1 MSFFR
6 HSTLRLLTFDLIMAK
21 IVPFKAVRPTRDKVC
36 LVTCRSYDEY
46 SAAELAA
53 QLDFNPLSFLHIL
66 KPAYTN
72 QETVSFEK
80 RYRQVHQKYQEF
92 KNEIIL
98 VKDKKPAIYIHK
110 IITKTHSFTGLIVGT
125 SVEDYRNNI
134 IKKHEDI
141 LAFRVKLLKDYMKY
155 SEFNTEPVLMTYPD
169 NKTIENWIFNCTQ
182 KLADF
187 EFSTTEKEIH
197 YLWKIEDSLE
207 IDWLQNIF
215 AKTESLYIAD
225 GHHRTEAL
233 KLLSEENENPEN
245 AAKDYILSYL
255 ISENN
260 VKIYEFNR
268 LIKDLNGYSKEDFI
282 KELNKNFIIE
292 NKHQQPFKPAEKH
305 QFGMYLDNEF
315 YSLILR
321 KENAFFNTALDSL
334 DTQILYKKV
343 LLPLLAIK
351 DLRND
356 ERIEYVSGKQSVLE
370 VKHKIDQGE
379 FEIGFILFPSN
390 IGEIKALA
398 DAHLIMPPKSTYIE
412 PKFRS
417 GLVIYE
423 L

>member
-1 MSFFR
+1 
-6 HSTLRLLTFDLIMAK
+6 MAK

-36 LVTCRSYDEY
+36 LVTCRSYEEY
-46 SAAELAA
+46 VNAELAA

-72 QETVSFEK
+72 QESVSFEK
-80 RYRQVHQKYQEF
+80 RYKQVHQKYEDF

-110 IITKTHSFTGLIVGT
+110 IVTKTQSFTGIIAGT
-125 SVEDYRNNI
+125 SVADYRNDI

-141 LAFRVKLLKDYMKY
+141 IAFRVRLLKEYMKY

-169 NKTIENWIFNCTQ
+169 NKTIEDWIFNCTQ

-187 EFSTTEKEIH
+187 EFSTTKKEIH
-197 YLWKIEDSLE
+197 YLWKIEDELE
-207 IDWLQNIF
+207 INWLQKIF
-215 AKTESLYIAD
+215 EKTDNLYIAD

-233 KLLSEENENPEN
+233 KLLSEENEDAEN
-245 AAKDYILSYL
+245 KSKNHILSYL

-268 LIKDLNGYSKEDFI
+268 LVKDLNGLSKEDFLTELE
-282 KELNKNFIIE
+282 KEFIIE
-292 NKHQQPFKPAEKH
+292 NKFQQTFQPTQKH
-305 QFGMYLDNEF
+305 QFGMYLDNGF

-321 KENAFFNTALDSL
+321 KENEVFKTALDSL

-343 LLPLLAIK
+343 LLPILALE

-356 ERIEYVSGKQSVLE
+356 ERIEYLSGKQSVLE
-370 VKHKIDQGE
+370 LKNKIDQGE

-398 DAHLIMPPKSTYIE
+398 DANLIMPPKSTYIE

-417 GLVIYE
+417 GLVVYE

>member
-1 MSFFR
+1 
-6 HSTLRLLTFDLIMAK
+6 MAK

-66 KPAYTN
+66 KPAYSN

-268 LIKDLNGYSKEDFI
+268 LIKDLNGFSKEDFI
-282 KELNKNFIIE
+282 KELDKDFIIE
-292 NKHQQPFKPAEKH
+292 NKHQQPFQPTEKQ
-305 QFGMYLDNEF
+305 QFGMYLDNDF

-321 KENAFFNTALDSL
+321 IENEDFETALDSL

-343 LLPLLAIK
+343 LLPLLKIK

-356 ERIEYVSGKQSVLE
+356 ERIEYVSGKHSILE
-370 VKHKIDQGE
+370 VKQKIDQGE
-379 FEIGFILFPSN
+379 FEVGFILFPSN
-390 IGEIKALA
+390 IEEIKALA
-398 DAHLIMPPKSTYIE
+398 DNNLIMPPKSTYIE

>member
-1 MSFFR
+1 
-6 HSTLRLLTFDLIMAK
+6 LAK

-36 LVTCRSYDEY
+36 LVTCRSYEEY
-46 SAAELAA
+46 VNAELAA

-80 RYRQVHQKYQEF
+80 RYRQVHQKYEDF

-110 IITKTHSFTGLIVGT
+110 IVTKTQSFTGIIVGT
-125 SVEDYRNNI
+125 SVADYCNNI

-141 LAFRVKLLKDYMKY
+141 IAFRVRLLKDYMKY

-169 NKTIENWIFNCTQ
+169 NKTIENWIFNCIQ

-187 EFSTTEKEIH
+187 EFSTTKKEIH
-197 YLWKIEDSLE
+197 YLWKIEDALE
-207 IDWLQNIF
+207 INWLQNIF
-215 AKTESLYIAD
+215 EKTQSLYIAD

-233 KLLSEENENPEN
+233 KLLSEENDNPQN
-245 AAKDYILSYL
+245 TAKNHILSYL

-260 VKIYEFNR
+260 IKIYEFNR
-268 LIKDLNGYSKEDFI
+268 LVKDLNGFTKEAFLQELQ
-282 KELNKNFIIE
+282 KEFIIE
-292 NKHQQPFKPAEKH
+292 DKLHQAFQPSRKHE
-305 QFGMYLDNEF
+305 FGMYLDHSF
-315 YSLILR
+315 YSLNLR
-321 KENAFFNTALDSL
+321 NENEIFSTALDSL

-343 LLPLLAIK
+343 LLPILAIE

-356 ERIEYVSGKQSVLE
+356 ERIEYLSGKQSILE
-370 VKHKIDQGE
+370 LQNKIDQEE

-390 IGEIKALA
+390 IEEIKALA
-398 DAHLIMPPKSTYIE
+398 DADLIMPPKSTYIE

-417 GLVIYE
+417 GLVVYE

>member
-1 MSFFR
+1 
-6 HSTLRLLTFDLIMAK
+6 MAK
-21 IVPFKAVRPTRDKVC
+21 IVPFEAVRPTRDKVC
-36 LVTCRSYDEY
+36 LVTCRSYEEY
-46 SAAELAA
+46 VNAELAA

-66 KPAYTN
+66 KPAYNN
-72 QETVSFEK
+72 QETVSFKK
-80 RYRQVHQKYQEF
+80 RYRQVYQKYQQF
-92 KNEIIL
+92 RNELIL

-110 IITKTHSFTGLIVGT
+110 IVTKTHSFTGIIVGT
-125 SVEDYRNNI
+125 TVEDYRNNV

-141 LAFRVKLLKDYMKY
+141 LAFRVQLLKDYMKY
-155 SEFNTEPVLMTYPD
+155 AEFNTEPVLMTYPD
-169 NKTIENWIFNCTQ
+169 NKTIENWIYNCTQ

-187 EFSTTEKEIH
+187 EFSTTKKEIH

-207 IDWLQNIF
+207 ISWLQNIF
-215 AKTESLYIAD
+215 EKTESLYIAD

-233 KLLSEENENPEN
+233 KLLSEENKDPEN
-245 AAKDYILSYL
+245 TAKDYILSYL

-268 LIKDLNGYSKEDFI
+268 LVKDLNGFSKEDFI
-282 KELNKNFIIE
+282 NELSTSFVIE
-292 NKHQQPFKPAEKH
+292 NKYKEPFQPSEKH
-305 QFGMYLDNEF
+305 QFGMYLDNDF

-321 KENAFFNTALDSL
+321 KENEVCETALESL

-343 LLPLLAIK
+343 LLPLLGIE

-356 ERIEYVSGKQSVLE
+356 ERIEYISGKQSILE
-370 VKHKIDQGE
+370 VKQKIDQGE
-379 FEIGFILFPSN
+379 FEVGFILFPSN
-390 IGEIKALA
+390 IEEIKALA
-398 DAHLIMPPKSTYIE
+398 DTNLIMPPKSTYIE

>member
-1 MSFFR
+1 
-6 HSTLRLLTFDLIMAK
+6 MAK
-21 IVPFKAVRPTRDKVC
+21 IVPFKAVRPTREKVC
-36 LVTCRSYDEY
+36 LVTCRSYEEY
-46 SAAELAA
+46 VNAELAA

-80 RYRQVHQKYQEF
+80 RYKQVHQKYEEF

-110 IITKTHSFTGLIVGT
+110 IVTKTQSFIGIIAGT
-125 SVEDYRNNI
+125 SVADYCNEI

-141 LAFRVKLLKDYMKY
+141 IAFRVRLLKEYMRY
-155 SEFNTEPVLMTYPD
+155 AEFNTEPVLMTYPD

-187 EFSTTEKEIH
+187 EFSTTKKEIH
-197 YLWKIEDSLE
+197 YLWKIDDPLE
-207 IDWLQNIF
+207 INWIQNIF
-215 AKTESLYIAD
+215 EKTENLYIAD

-233 KLLSEENENPEN
+233 KLLSEENTDTHNTSKN
-245 AAKDYILSYL
+245 HILSYL

-268 LIKDLNGYSKEDFI
+268 LVKDLNGLTKQ
-282 KELNKNFIIE
+282 ELLIALQKNFSIE
-292 NKHQQPFKPAEKH
+292 NKLQQPFQPSQKH
-305 QFGMYLDNEF
+305 HFGMYLDNEF
-315 YSLILR
+315 YSLVLR
-321 KENAFFNTALDSL
+321 KEKEVFHSALDSL
-334 DTQILYKKV
+334 DTQILYKEV
-343 LLPLLAIK
+343 LLPILGIE

-356 ERIEYVSGKQSVLE
+356 ERIEYLSGKQSVLE
-370 VKHKIDQGE
+370 IKNKIDQGE

-398 DAHLIMPPKSTYIE
+398 DANLIMPPKSTYIE

-417 GLVIYE
+417 GLVVYE

>member
-1 MSFFR
+1 
-6 HSTLRLLTFDLIMAK
+6 MAI

-36 LVTCRSYDEY
+36 LVTCRSYEEY
-46 SAAELAA
+46 VNAELAA

-80 RYRQVHQKYQEF
+80 RYRQVHQKYQQF

-98 VKDKKPAIYIHK
+98 VKDNKPAIYIHK
-110 IITKTHSFTGLIVGT
+110 IVTKTHSFTGIIVGT
-125 SVEDYRNNI
+125 TVEDYRNNV

-141 LAFRVKLLKDYMKY
+141 LAFRVQLLKDYMKY
-155 SEFNTEPVLMTYPD
+155 AEFNTEPVLMTYPD
-169 NKTIENWIFNCTQ
+169 NKTIENWIYNCTQ

-187 EFSTTEKEIH
+187 EFSTTKKEIH

-207 IDWLQNIF
+207 ISWLQNIF
-215 AKTESLYIAD
+215 EKTESLYIAD

-233 KLLSEENENPEN
+233 KLLSEENKEPEN
-245 AAKDYILSYL
+245 SAKDYILSYL

-268 LIKDLNGYSKEDFI
+268 LIKDLNGFSKEDFI
-282 KELNKNFIIE
+282 NELSTSFVIKNKYKEPF
-292 NKHQQPFKPAEKH
+292 QPSEKH
-305 QFGMYLDNEF
+305 QFGMYLDNDF
-315 YSLILR
+315 YILILR
-321 KENAFFNTALDSL
+321 KENEVCETALESL

-343 LLPLLAIK
+343 LLPLLGIE

-356 ERIEYVSGKQSVLE
+356 ERIEYISGKQSILE
-370 VKHKIDQGE
+370 VKQKIDQGE
-379 FEIGFILFPSN
+379 FEVGFILYPSN
-390 IGEIKALA
+390 IEEIKALA
-398 DAHLIMPPKSTYIE
+398 DTNLIMPPKSTYIE

>member
-1 MSFFR
+1 
-6 HSTLRLLTFDLIMAK
+6 MAK
-21 IVPFKAVRPTRDKVC
+21 IVPFEAVRPTRDKVC
-36 LVTCRSYDEY
+36 LVTCRSYEEY
-46 SAAELAA
+46 VNAELAA

-66 KPAYTN
+66 KPAYNN
-72 QETVSFEK
+72 QETVSFKK
-80 RYRQVHQKYQEF
+80 RYRQVYQKYQQF
-92 KNEIIL
+92 RNELIL

-110 IITKTHSFTGLIVGT
+110 IVTKTHSFTGIIVGT
-125 SVEDYRNNI
+125 SVEDYRNNV

-141 LAFRVKLLKDYMKY
+141 LAFRVQLLKDYMKY
-155 SEFNTEPVLMTYPD
+155 AEFNTEPVLMTYPD
-169 NKTIENWIFNCTQ
+169 NKTIENWIYNCTQ

-187 EFSTTEKEIH
+187 EFSTTKKEIH

-207 IDWLQNIF
+207 ISWLQNIF
-215 AKTESLYIAD
+215 EKTESLYIAD

-233 KLLSEENENPEN
+233 KLLSEENKDPEN
-245 AAKDYILSYL
+245 TAKDYILSYL

-268 LIKDLNGYSKEDFI
+268 LVKDLNGFSKEDFI
-282 KELNKNFIIE
+282 NELSTSFVIE
-292 NKHQQPFKPAEKH
+292 NKYKEPFQPSEKH
-305 QFGMYLDNEF
+305 QFGMYLDNDF

-321 KENAFFNTALDSL
+321 KENEVCETALESL

-343 LLPLLAIK
+343 LLPLLGIE

-356 ERIEYVSGKQSVLE
+356 ERIEYISGKQSILE
-370 VKHKIDQGE
+370 VKQKIDQGE
-379 FEIGFILFPSN
+379 FEVGFIFFPSN
-390 IGEIKALA
+390 IEEIKALA
-398 DAHLIMPPKSTYIE
+398 DTNLIMPPKSTYIE

>member
-1 MSFFR
+1 
-6 HSTLRLLTFDLIMAK
+6 MAK
-21 IVPFKAVRPTRDKVC
+21 IVPFEAVRPTRDKVC
-36 LVTCRSYDEY
+36 LVTCRSYEEY
-46 SAAELAA
+46 VNAELAA

-66 KPAYTN
+66 KPAYNN
-72 QETVSFEK
+72 QETVSFKK
-80 RYRQVHQKYQEF
+80 RYRQVYQKYQQF
-92 KNEIIL
+92 RNELIL

-110 IITKTHSFTGLIVGT
+110 IVTKTHSFTGIIVGT
-125 SVEDYRNNI
+125 TVEDYRNNV

-141 LAFRVKLLKDYMKY
+141 LAFRVQLLKDYMKY
-155 SEFNTEPVLMTYPD
+155 AEFNTEPVLMTYPD
-169 NKTIENWIFNCTQ
+169 NKTIENWIYNCTQ

-187 EFSTTEKEIH
+187 EFSTTKKEIH

-207 IDWLQNIF
+207 ISWLQNIF
-215 AKTESLYIAD
+215 EKTESLYIAD

-233 KLLSEENENPEN
+233 KLLSEENKDPEN
-245 AAKDYILSYL
+245 TAKDYILSYL

-268 LIKDLNGYSKEDFI
+268 LVKDLNGFSKEDFI
-282 KELNKNFIIE
+282 NELSTSFVIE
-292 NKHQQPFKPAEKH
+292 NKYKQPFQPSEKH
-305 QFGMYLDNEF
+305 QFGMYLDNDF

-321 KENAFFNTALDSL
+321 KENEVCETALESL

-343 LLPLLAIK
+343 LLPLLGIE

-356 ERIEYVSGKQSVLE
+356 ERIEYISGKQSILE
-370 VKHKIDQGE
+370 VKQKIDQGE
-379 FEIGFILFPSN
+379 FEVGFILYPSN
-390 IGEIKALA
+390 IEEIKALA
-398 DAHLIMPPKSTYIE
+398 DTNLIMPPKSTYIE

>member
-1 MSFFR
+1 
-6 HSTLRLLTFDLIMAK
+6 MAK

-36 LVTCRSYDEY
+36 LVTCRSYEEY
-46 SAAELAA
+46 VNAELAA

-80 RYRQVHQKYQEF
+80 RYKQVHQKYEEF

-110 IITKTHSFTGLIVGT
+110 IVTKTQSFIGIIAGT
-125 SVEDYRNNI
+125 SVADYCNEI

-141 LAFRVKLLKDYMKY
+141 IAFRVRLLKEYMRY
-155 SEFNTEPVLMTYPD
+155 SEFNTEPILMTYPD

-187 EFSTTEKEIH
+187 EFSTTKKEIH
-197 YLWKIEDSLE
+197 YLWKIDDPLE
-207 IDWLQNIF
+207 INWIQNIF
-215 AKTESLYIAD
+215 EKTESLYIAD

-233 KLLSEENENPEN
+233 KLLSEENTDPKNTTKN
-245 AAKDYILSYL
+245 HILSYL

-268 LIKDLNGYSKEDFI
+268 LVKDLNSLTKEEFI
-282 KELNKNFIIE
+282 TALQKNFSIE
-292 NKHQQPFKPAEKH
+292 NKWQQPFQPSQKH
-305 QFGMYLDNEF
+305 HFGMYLDNEF
-315 YSLILR
+315 YSLVLR
-321 KENAFFNTALDSL
+321 KEKEIFNSALDSL
-334 DTQILYKKV
+334 DTQILYKEV
-343 LLPLLAIK
+343 LLPILGIE

-356 ERIEYVSGKQSVLE
+356 ERIEYLSGKQSVLE
-370 VKHKIDQGE
+370 VKNKIDQGE
-379 FEIGFILFPSN
+379 FEIGFILYPSN

-398 DAHLIMPPKSTYIE
+398 DANLIMPPKSTYIE

-417 GLVIYE
+417 GLVVYE